1 MLGGAM
7 REWRVHR
14 FWLALL
20 LVGSLLVPDGSG
32 ADKREIIRRAQG
44 SYYNL
49 PRQGCLEFQAAVVV
63 NWPAILSAEL
73 KSDISPDHPVLKLL
87 NGLHFWLSLDQ
98 KGAAKLTHQ
107 RDAAP
112 VNEKSM
118 ADLNQTIS
126 GVEEMLSGFSQTMAP
141 FLFTSPFP
149 PVESE
154 YELEEEGD
162 HYKISYREGGFEIL
176 NFMTRDLAIT
186 ELRVSGADI
195 KASVKPHNTKTE
207 NGYLVTGYEATY
219 QSATGKDSS
228 QVSVQIDYKEVDEL
242 QLPGKLVVNVTAS
255 GSTHRMELQF
265 ADYQVKKR

>member
-1 MLGGAM
+1 MI
-7 REWRVHR
+7 
-14 FWLALL
+14 LL
-20 LVGSLLVPDGSG
+20 GSLPLPGGSG
-32 ADKREIIRRAQG
+32 ADKRELIRRGQE

-49 PRQGCLEFQAAVVV
+49 PRQDLLEFQAAVVV

-73 KSDISPDHPVLKLL
+73 KSDISPDHPALKLL
-87 NGLHFWLSLDQ
+87 NGLHFWLALDQ

-107 RDAAP
+107 RDATP
-112 VNEKSM
+112 TNEQSM
-118 ADLNQTIS
+118 ENLNQTIS
-126 GVEEMLSGFSQTMAP
+126 GVEEVLSGFSQTMAP

-154 YELEEEGD
+154 YALEEEGD

-186 ELRVSGADI
+186 ELRVSGPDL

-207 NGYLVTGYEATY
+207 KGYLVTGYEATY
-219 QSATGKDSS
+219 QSATGKSSS
-228 QVSVQIDYKEVDEL
+228 QVSVQIDYKEVDGL
-242 QLPGKLVVNVTAS
+242 QLPGKLVVDATVS
-255 GSTHRMELQF
+255 GSSHRMEFQF